1 MKWIKKLFGKQE
13 SSHEKTISS
22 EVSFDELPAL
32 LEESSKKISS
42 EIEKDVSVLFRKLEV
57 AISELKES
65 NARLLEAKV
74 EGDFDIRA
82 VKRAKSNRENV
93 TKQVGVF
100 VDRLGVLENT
110 DFRTLKGFHE
120 AAVQN
125 LDTCLEHMNQSF
137 RYTRAVFPLESKDV
151 TESLGRLG
159 AVLNELRETIRGHK
173 LEMEAIEAASTG
185 MKEIKE
191 LSASIEAENREL
203 ESKKRKIQA
212 LRDEIAST
220 DQALEEFKQG
230 EAWQNIQSLQRELD
244 TARDRLKKAE
254 TGLNSLFLPFSGN
267 LSKIKKLHESSRYTL
282 KPEIKQQ
289 LDICLEAPVNLDTS
303 FFPELKKI
311 FEDPALDIQTQKKEK
326 TLAQVRS
333 ASSGFEEKKKEYVAA
348 QKAFEAKK
356 AELAVLD
363 NGKLAGLETQEAKLM
378 ARARL
383 LEEEIESSEK
393 KLTVLRE
400 ELKSKEE
407 KLQSSVA
414 VIDSSVKVQFLP

>member
-13 SSHEKTISS
+13 SSQEKTISS

-32 LEESSKKISS
+32 LDKSSQKISS
-42 EIEKDVSVLFRKLEV
+42 EIEKDVSDLFRKLEV
-57 AISELKES
+57 ASSELKES

-100 VDRLGVLENT
+100 IDRLGVLENT

-137 RYTRAVFPLESKDV
+137 RYTRAVFPQESKDV

-159 AVLNELRETIRGHK
+159 EVLNELRGTIRGHK
-173 LEMEAIEAASTG
+173 QEMEAIEAASTG
-185 MKEIKE
+185 MKNIQD

-203 ESKKRKIQA
+203 ESKKRKTQA

-220 DQALEEFKQG
+220 GQALEEFKQG
-230 EAWQNIQSLQRELD
+230 EAWQNIQSLQGELD
-244 TARDRLKKAE
+244 LARDRLKKAE

-282 KPEIKQQ
+282 KPEVKQQ

-303 FFPELKKI
+303 FFPELQKI
-311 FEDPALDIQTQKKEK
+311 FEDPSLDIQTQKKEK

-333 ASSGFEEKKKEYVAA
+333 AFSGFEEKKKEYVAA

-356 AELAVLD
+356 AELAGLD

-383 LEEEIESSEK
+383 LEDEIESSEK
-393 KLTVLRE
+393 KLAVLRE

-407 KLQSSVA
+407 KLQSSVS
-414 VIDSSVKVQFLP
+414 VIDSSVKVQFLS

>member
-13 SSHEKTISS
+13 SSQEKTISS

-32 LEESSKKISS
+32 LDESSQKISS
-42 EIEKDVSVLFRKLEV
+42 EIEKDVSNLFRKLEV
-57 AISELKES
+57 ASSELKES
-65 NARLLEAKV
+65 NSRLLEAKV

-100 VDRLGVLENT
+100 IDRLGVLENT
-110 DFRTLKGFHE
+110 EFRTLKGFHE

-137 RYTRAVFPLESKDV
+137 RYTRAVFPQESKDV
-151 TESLGRLG
+151 TENLGRLG
-159 AVLNELRETIRGHK
+159 EVLNELRGTIRGHK
-173 LEMEAIEAASTG
+173 QEMEAIEAASSG
-185 MKEIKE
+185 MKNIQD

-203 ESKKRKIQA
+203 ESKKRKTQA

-220 DQALEEFKQG
+220 GQALEEFKQG
-230 EAWQNIQSLQRELD
+230 EAWQNIQSLQGELD
-244 TARDRLKKAE
+244 LARDRLKKAE

-267 LSKIKKLHESSRYTL
+267 LAKIKKLHESSRYTL
-282 KPEIKQQ
+282 KPEVKQQ

-303 FFPELKKI
+303 FFPELQKI
-311 FEDPALDIQTQKKEK
+311 FEDPSLDIQTQKKEK
-326 TLAQVRS
+326 TLAQVRF
-333 ASSGFEEKKKEYVAA
+333 AFSGFEEKKKEYVAA

-356 AELAVLD
+356 AELAGLD
-363 NGKLAGLETQEAKLM
+363 NGKLTGLETQEAKLM

-393 KLTVLRE
+393 KLAVLRE

-407 KLQSSVA
+407 KLQSSVS
-414 VIDSSVKVQFLP
+414 VIDSSVKVQFLS

>member
-1 MKWIKKLFGKQE
+1 LKWIKKLFGKQE
-13 SSHEKTISS
+13 SSQEKTISS

-32 LEESSKKISS
+32 LDKSSQKISS
-42 EIEKDVSVLFRKLEV
+42 EIEKDVSDLFRKLEV
-57 AISELKES
+57 ASSELKES

-100 VDRLGVLENT
+100 IDRLGVLENT

-137 RYTRAVFPLESKDV
+137 RYTRAVFPQESKDV

-159 AVLNELRETIRGHK
+159 EVLNELRGTIRGHK
-173 LEMEAIEAASTG
+173 QEMEAIEAASTG
-185 MKEIKE
+185 MKNIQD

-203 ESKKRKIQA
+203 ESKKRKTQA

-220 DQALEEFKQG
+220 GQALEEFKQG
-230 EAWQNIQSLQRELD
+230 EAWQNIQSLQGELD
-244 TARDRLKKAE
+244 LARDRLKKAE

-282 KPEIKQQ
+282 KPEVKQQ

-303 FFPELKKI
+303 FFPELQKI
-311 FEDPALDIQTQKKEK
+311 FEDPSLDIQTQKKEK

-333 ASSGFEEKKKEYVAA
+333 AFSGFEEKKKEYVAA

-356 AELAVLD
+356 AELAGLD

-383 LEEEIESSEK
+383 LEDEIESSEK
-393 KLTVLRE
+393 KLAVLRE

-407 KLQSSVA
+407 KLQSSVS
-414 VIDSSVKVQFLP
+414 VIDSSVKVQFLS

>member
-13 SSHEKTISS
+13 SSQEKTISS

-32 LEESSKKISS
+32 LDKSSQKISS
-42 EIEKDVSVLFRKLEV
+42 EIEKDVSDLFRKLEV
-57 AISELKES
+57 ASSELKES

-100 VDRLGVLENT
+100 IDRLGVLENT
-110 DFRTLKGFHE
+110 DFRTLKEFHE

-137 RYTRAVFPLESKDV
+137 RYTRAVFPQESKDV

-159 AVLNELRETIRGHK
+159 EVLNELRGTIRGHK
-173 LEMEAIEAASTG
+173 QEMEAIEAASTG
-185 MKEIKE
+185 MKNIQD

-203 ESKKRKIQA
+203 ESKKRKTQA

-220 DQALEEFKQG
+220 GQALEEFKQG
-230 EAWQNIQSLQRELD
+230 EAWQNIQSLQGELD
-244 TARDRLKKAE
+244 LARDRLKKAE

-282 KPEIKQQ
+282 KPEVKQQ

-303 FFPELKKI
+303 FFPELQKI
-311 FEDPALDIQTQKKEK
+311 FEDPSLDIQTQKKEK

-333 ASSGFEEKKKEYVAA
+333 AFSGFEEKKKEYVAA

-393 KLTVLRE
+393 KLAVLRE

-407 KLQSSVA
+407 KLQSSVS
-414 VIDSSVKVQFLP
+414 VIDSSVKVQFLS

>member
-137 RYTRAVFPLESKDV
+137 RYTRAVFPQESKDV

-159 AVLNELRETIRGHK
+159 AVLNELRGTIRGHK
-173 LEMEAIEAASTG
+173 QEMEAIEAASTG
-185 MKEIKE
+185 MKKIQE

-203 ESKKRKIQA
+203 ESKKRKTQA
-212 LRDEIAST
+212 LRDEISST
-220 DQALEEFKQG
+220 GQALEEFKQG
-230 EAWQNIQSLQRELD
+230 EAWQNMQSLQRELD
-244 TARDRLKKAE
+244 MARDRLKKAE

-282 KPEIKQQ
+282 KPEVKQQ

-303 FFPELKKI
+303 FFPELLKI

-333 ASSGFEEKKKEYVAA
+333 AFSGFEEKKKEYVTA

-356 AELAVLD
+356 TELAGLE
-363 NGKLAGLETQEAKLM
+363 NGKLAGLETQEVKLI